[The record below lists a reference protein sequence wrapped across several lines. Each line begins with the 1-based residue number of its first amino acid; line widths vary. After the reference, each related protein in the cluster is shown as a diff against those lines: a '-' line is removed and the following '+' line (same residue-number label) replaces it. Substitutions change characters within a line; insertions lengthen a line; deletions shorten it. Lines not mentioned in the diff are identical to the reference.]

1 VIDDQHQITGFES
14 PIHSSRRVADEESL
28 DTEVGHGPYRKRGM
42 VGWMTFVK
50 MGPSPERN
58 GRNAIQQPGS
68 NDPGVPLY
76 THGRKAWNI
85 AERNLVSTLEAICQ
99 TSQARSQD

>member
-1 VIDDQHQITGFES
+1 MIDNQHQITGFES
-14 PIHSSRRVADEESL
+14 PIHSSRCVADEESL
-28 DTEVGHGPYRKRGM
+28 DPEVGHCPYRKRGM
-42 VGWMTFVK
+42 VGRMTFVK
-50 MGPSPERN
+50 MGPPPERN

-76 THGRKAWNI
+76 TRGRKTWNI

-99 TSQARSQD
+99 TPKARSEN